1 MIKLKVELD
10 TRFIV
15 PRAGSYA
22 EILEDYLHNIKCP
35 FSKTTGKL
43 LWIGRLDSFANW
55 ERTLYRMFPILWRD
69 TLKRTMWKKI
79 TFHRYISSAATAA
92 ANTGATAAQLTDFF
106 ECENPAMT
114 MEYVT
119 TSKMAVNSM
128 VFLLVPEKSEE
139 DIKPSVVSN
148 QQEDED
154 MEPTK
159 LSNNKNVFII
169 TNFSGTVNFN

>member
-1 MIKLKVELD
+1 
-10 TRFIV
+10 
-15 PRAGSYA
+15 
-22 EILEDYLHNIKCP
+22 
-35 FSKTTGKL
+35 
-43 LWIGRLDSFANW
+43 
-55 ERTLYRMFPILWRD
+55 
-69 TLKRTMWKKI
+69 
-79 TFHRYISSAATAA
+79 
-92 ANTGATAAQLTDFF
+92 
-106 ECENPAMT
+106 MT

>member
-1 MIKLKVELD
+1 MDRPSGLVRKYSLGKNFISDVPHFMAGYLKKDDV
-10 TRFIV
+10 
-15 PRAGSYA
+15 
-22 EILEDYLHNIKCP
+22 
-35 FSKTTGKL
+35 
-43 LWIGRLDSFANW
+43 
-55 ERTLYRMFPILWRD
+55 
-69 TLKRTMWKKI
+69 KKI